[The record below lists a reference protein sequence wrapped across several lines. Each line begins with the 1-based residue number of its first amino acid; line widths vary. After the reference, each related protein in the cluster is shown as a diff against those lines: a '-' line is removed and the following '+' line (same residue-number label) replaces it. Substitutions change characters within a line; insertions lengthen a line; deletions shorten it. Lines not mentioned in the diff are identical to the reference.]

1 MIVVVTLNSSQFI
14 LPNFSDCNRTKREK
28 NKSSN
33 EERQNIINFSLTF
46 EKRED
51 KKISG
56 ICGTEVA
63 SHETN
68 MILKCLY
75 LDVHTVWVK
84 KYVHLRM
91 ESKTGHNVRLFSST
105 TSFAIS
111 YKLQEKDCAFP
122 KIPCRASSMAIKEH
136 PHGLEDRRK
145 T

>member
-75 LDVHTVWVK
+75 LDVHAVWVK

-111 YKLQEKDCAFP
+111 YKL
-122 KIPCRASSMAIKEH
+122 
-136 PHGLEDRRK
+136 
-145 T
+145 